1 MAAYLDVITLERAK
15 NYLRIDSDLTDDDA
29 EITSMINA
37 ACRYIEKRT
46 NHLLYAREATYTGVC
61 QVKVYDYPI
70 NSITTD
76 PAPFV
81 CHFTMF
87 DVFPNNKTVDL
98 NVGYETPDLVPDEL
112 IQAALQMIKV
122 WYYESEKQ
130 VNSTLIPE
138 SVKEAIDVYRRFI

>member
-1 MAAYLDVITLERAK
+1 MAYIDVITLERAK
-15 NYLRIDSDLTDDDA
+15 NYLRIDVDLTDDDT

-37 ACRYIEKRT
+37 ALRYIEKRT
-46 NHLLYAREATYTGVC
+46 NHIMFARDIVYTQGC

-70 NSITTD
+70 NSIVTT
-76 PAPFV
+76 PAPYQVDFSTWV
-81 CHFTMF
+81 
-87 DVFPNNKTVDL
+87 VFIDTKTVEL
-98 NVGYETPDLVPDEL
+98 NVGYENAEDVPDEL

-138 SVKEAIDVYRRFI
+138 SVKEAIYVYRRFI

>member
-1 MAAYLDVITLERAK
+1 MGYIDVLPLARVK
-15 NYLRIDSDLTDDDA
+15 NYLRIDSGMTDDDA

-37 ACRYIEKRT
+37 ALRYVEKRT
-46 NHLLYAREATYTGVC
+46 NHILYERPATYTGVC

-70 NSITTD
+70 NSIVTD

-81 CHFTMF
+81 LYRTMYAIF
-87 DVFPNNKTVDL
+87 PDVKTVDL
-98 NVGYETPDLVPDEL
+98 TVGYGDVSNVPDIFLQE
-112 IQAALQMIKV
+112 ALQIIKV

-138 SVKEAIDVYRRFI
+138 SVKEALDVYRRFL

>member
-1 MAAYLDVITLERAK
+1 MSYLDVITLERAK
-15 NYLRIDSDLTDDDA
+15 NYLRIDPDLTEDDA

-37 ACRYIEKRT
+37 ACMYVEKRT
-46 NHLLYAREATYTGVC
+46 NHILYARDIVYNGSC

-70 NSITTD
+70 NLIITD

-81 CHFTMF
+81 CYFSTF
-87 DVFPNNKTVDL
+87 AVFPDVKTVTL
-98 NVGYETPDLVPDEL
+98 NVGYAQDAVPDDL
-112 IQAALQMIKV
+112 IQPALQMLKV

-138 SVKEAIDVYRRFI
+138 SVKEALDVNRRFL

>member
-1 MAAYLDVITLERAK
+1 MAYIDVITLERAK
-15 NYLRIDSDLTDDDA
+15 NYLRIDPDLTDDDA
-29 EITSMINA
+29 EITSMITA
-37 ACRYIEKRT
+37 SLRYIEKRT
-46 NHLLYAREATYTGVC
+46 NHLVYARDIVYRQGC

-70 NSITTD
+70 NSVVTD
-76 PAPFV
+76 PAPYQV
-81 CHFTMF
+81 DFTTWV
-87 DVFPNNKTVDL
+87 VFIDTKTVEL
-98 NVGYETPDLVPDEL
+98 NVGYTDPADVPDEL

>member
-1 MAAYLDVITLERAK
+1 MAYIDVITLARAK
-15 NYLRIDSDLTDDDA
+15 NYLRIDSGLTDDDA

-37 ACRYIEKRT
+37 SLRYIEKRT
-46 NHLLYAREATYTGVC
+46 NHIMFAREATYTGKC

-81 CHFTMF
+81 CYFSTYA
-87 DVFPNNKTVDL
+87 VFPDVKTVDL
-98 NVGYETPDLVPDEL
+98 NVGYTDASDVPDEL

-138 SVKEAIDVYRRFI
+138 SVKECIDIYRRFL

>member
-1 MAAYLDVITLERAK
+1 MYIDVITLERAK
-15 NYLRIDSDLTDDDA
+15 NYLRIDPDLTEDDA

-37 ACRYIEKRT
+37 ALRYIEKRT
-46 NHLLYAREATYTGVC
+46 NHLVYAREATYKGVC

-70 NSITTD
+70 NSIVTD

-87 DVFPNNKTVDL
+87 DVFPNDNTVVL

-122 WYYESEKQ
+122 FYYESEKQ
-130 VNSTLIPE
+130 VNTVLIPE
-138 SVKEAIDVYRRFI
+138 SVKEAVDVYRRFI

>member
-1 MAAYLDVITLERAK
+1 MSYIDVITLDRVK
-15 NYLRIDSDLTDDDA
+15 NYLRIDLEMTDDDS
-29 EITSMINA
+29 EIESMINA

-46 NHLLYAREATYTGVC
+46 NHLLYPRDAVYTGVC

-70 NSITTD
+70 NEIVTD

-81 CHFTMF
+81 CHYSMF
-87 DVFPNNKTVDL
+87 DIFPNDKTVTL
-98 NVGYETPDLVPDEL
+98 NVGYVTADLVPDEL

-138 SVKEAIDVYRRFI
+138 SVKEAMDAYRRFI

>member
-1 MAAYLDVITLERAK
+1 MSYLTVITLERAK

-37 ACRYIEKRT
+37 ACGYVEKRT
-46 NHLLYAREATYTGVC
+46 NHIFFEREKTYIGAC

-81 CHFTMF
+81 AHFSMF
-87 DVFPNNKTVDL
+87 DIFPDVKTVDL
-98 NVGYETPDLVPDEL
+98 NVGYAADTVPDEL
-112 IQAALQMIKV
+112 IQACLQMIKV

-138 SVKEAIDVYRRFI
+138 SVKEVIDVFRRFL

>member
-1 MAAYLDVITLERAK
+1 MAYVDVITLERAK
-15 NYLRIDSDLTDDDA
+15 NYLRVDVDLTDDDT

-37 ACRYIEKRT
+37 SLRYVEKRT
-46 NHLLYAREATYTGVC
+46 NHLVYARNIVYNGSC

-70 NSITTD
+70 NTIITD

-81 CHFTMF
+81 LYRTMYAI
-87 DVFPNNKTVDL
+87 FPDAKAVTL
-98 NVGYETPDLVPDEL
+98 NVGYDDVASVPDEL

-138 SVKEAIDVYRRFI
+138 SVKEALDVYRRFL

>member
-1 MAAYLDVITLERAK
+1 MSYLTVITPARAK
-15 NYLRIDSDLTDDDA
+15 NYLRIDSTLTDDDA

-37 ACRYIEKRT
+37 ALRYIEKRT
-46 NHLLYAREATYTGVC
+46 NHIMFAQSKTYTGKC
-61 QVKVYDYPI
+61 NVKVYDYPI

-76 PAPFV
+76 PNPVVELFSLYTV
-81 CHFTMF
+81 YD
-87 DVFPNNKTVDL
+87 DVETVTL
-98 NVGYETPDLVPDEL
+98 NVGYGANLVPDEL

-138 SVKEAIDVYRRFI
+138 SVKEVVEIYRRFL

>member
-1 MAAYLDVITLERAK
+1 MSYINVITLSRVK
-15 NYLRIDSDLTDDDA
+15 NYLRLDECFLEDDN
-29 EITSMINA
+29 EIVSMINA

-46 NHLLYAREATYTGVC
+46 NHILYAREAIYKGKC

-70 NSITTD
+70 NSITTT
-76 PAPFV
+76 PTPFKV
-81 CHFTMF
+81 DFALFTCYP
-87 DVFPNNKTVDL
+87 DVKIVQL
-98 NVGYETPDLVPDEL
+98 NVGYVLPADVPDEL

-138 SVKEAIDVYRRFI
+138 SVKEVVELYRRFL

>member
-1 MAAYLDVITLERAK
+1 MAYIDVISLTRAK
-15 NYLRIDSDLTDDDA
+15 NYLRIDSDLTDDND

-37 ACRYIEKRT
+37 ALSYIERRT
-46 NHLLYAREATYTGVC
+46 NHIVYAREIVYNGVC

-70 NSITTD
+70 NSITLPLD
-76 PAPFV
+76 PFV
-81 CHFTMF
+81 CYFSTF
-87 DVFPNNKTVDL
+87 AVFSNDKTATL
-98 NVGYETPDLVPDEL
+98 NVGYGVGLVPDEL

-138 SVKEAIDVYRRFI
+138 SVKEAMDVYRRFL

>member
-1 MAAYLDVITLERAK
+1 MGYIDVIPLARSK
-15 NYLRIDSDLTDDDA
+15 NYLRIDISMTADDA

-37 ACRYIEKRT
+37 ALSYVEKRT
-46 NHLLYAREATYTGVC
+46 NHLVYARDKYYNGVC

-70 NSITTD
+70 NTIITPVD
-76 PAPFV
+76 PFV
-81 CHFTMF
+81 VYFTMF
-87 DVFPNNKTVDL
+87 AVFPNDKEVQL
-98 NVGYETPDLVPDEL
+98 NVGYADPADVPDEL

-138 SVKEAIDVYRRFI
+138 SVKEALDVYRRFI

>member
-1 MAAYLDVITLERAK
+1 MAYIDVLPLARVK
-15 NYLRIDSDLTDDDA
+15 NYLRIDSGMTDDDA

-37 ACRYIEKRT
+37 ALRYVEKRT
-46 NHLLYAREATYTGVC
+46 NHILYERPATYTGVC

-70 NSITTD
+70 NSIVTD

-81 CHFTMF
+81 LYRTMYAIF
-87 DVFPNNKTVDL
+87 PDVKTVDL
-98 NVGYETPDLVPDEL
+98 TVGYGDVSNVPDIFLQE
-112 IQAALQMIKV
+112 ALQIIKV

-138 SVKEAIDVYRRFI
+138 SVKEALDVYRRFL